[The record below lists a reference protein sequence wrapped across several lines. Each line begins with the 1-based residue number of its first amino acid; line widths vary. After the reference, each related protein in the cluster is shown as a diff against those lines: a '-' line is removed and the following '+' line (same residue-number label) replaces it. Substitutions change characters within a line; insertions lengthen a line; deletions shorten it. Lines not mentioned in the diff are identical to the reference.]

1 MKNVIITGASGLV
14 ATELIFGLLKNTD
27 AKLYLLSTN
36 ICKIEE
42 RYKDYSDRVGC
53 FTLDTFSSYINVT
66 NVDYDCCI
74 HTAFSRTGKGS
85 HIVDSI
91 NYQRNLIAVLK
102 KLNLD
107 VFVNI
112 SSQSVYGNAAGL
124 FCTESS
130 SIDPDYLYAMGKY
143 FSEVVTK
150 DMLEGSNIRWTNLR
164 LCSVCENARFIRIF
178 VQNAMEGKPIILT
191 TPNRKYSFIEVQ
203 DVADG
208 LMAFIENKN
217 KVKLQPIYNFGANIV
232 DTIKGIAYKVKRIA
246 EERYGLGNVK
256 IIEETVD
263 NGLGL
268 SMDASLFMKT
278 FDWSPIRGMDDMII
292 EMFEVQMRK
301 EENKIPISFKIV
313 YCL

>member
-1 MKNVIITGASGLV
+1 MKNVIISGASGLV
-14 ATELIFGLLKNTD
+14 ATELIFNLLKNTD
-27 AKLYLLSTN
+27 VKLYLLSTN
-36 ICKIEE
+36 ITKIEE
-42 RYKDYSDRVGC
+42 RYKDYSDRISC
-53 FTLDTFSSYINVT
+53 FTLDTFSSDIS
-66 NVDYDCCI
+66 VDYDCCI
-74 HTAFSRTGKGS
+74 HTAFSRTEKGS
-85 HIVDSI
+85 CIVDSI
-91 NYQRNLIAVLK
+91 NYQRDLIAVLK
-102 KLNLD
+102 KLNLG

-112 SSQSVYGNAAGL
+112 SSQSVYGNEAGL

-130 SIDPDYLYAMGKY
+130 SVNPDYLYALGKY

-164 LCSVCENARFIRIF
+164 LCSVSENARFIRIF
-178 VQNAMEGKPIILT
+178 VQNAIEGKPIILT
-191 TPNRKYSFIEVQ
+191 TPNRKCSFIEVQ

-246 EERYGLGNVK
+246 EERYGLENVK
-256 IIEETVD
+256 IIEETV
-263 NGLGL
+263 NSGLGL

-278 FDWSPIRGMDDMII
+278 FEWSPIRGMDDMII
-292 EMFEVQMRK
+292 EMFEMQMRGRG
-301 EENKIPISFKIV
+301 EIPISFEVV